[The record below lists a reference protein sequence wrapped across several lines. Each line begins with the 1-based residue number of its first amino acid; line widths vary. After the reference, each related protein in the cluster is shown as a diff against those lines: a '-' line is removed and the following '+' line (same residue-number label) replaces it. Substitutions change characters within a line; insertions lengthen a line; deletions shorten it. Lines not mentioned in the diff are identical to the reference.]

1 MNPQKTIQAKV
12 VGLNIWAGFFFW
24 HLHYNV
30 NVHLGADFQFK
41 IKVVKDV
48 NDVDEYSRAV

>member
-48 NDVDEYSRAV
+48 NNVDELSRVV